1 MSDVIKNKADKVM
14 EHDWGGQ
21 GQGEDGPRR
30 LLCFGNISSE
40 TWMLRRKK
48 SNQKKKKVKEQ
59 YSTNKCKDCDVG
71 LIWAIICKILNFFS
85 KPS

>member
-1 MSDVIKNKADKVM
+1 M

-48 SNQKKKKVKEQ
+48 SNQKKKKSEGTIFYQ
-59 YSTNKCKDCDVG
+59 
-71 LIWAIICKILNFFS
+71 
-85 KPS
+85 